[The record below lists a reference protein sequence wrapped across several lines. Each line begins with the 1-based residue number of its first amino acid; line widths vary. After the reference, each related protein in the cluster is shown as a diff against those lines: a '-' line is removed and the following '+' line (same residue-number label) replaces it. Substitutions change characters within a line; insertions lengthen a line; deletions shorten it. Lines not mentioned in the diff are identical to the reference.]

1 MVRRSAR
8 AHVVFGVNFEEVD
21 RARAFENVAGVLRLQ
36 SRSGADHL
44 HAGFFH
50 DGRWI
55 GASDPGPCGVVVVVQ
70 LSLGTS
76 FQELP

>member
-1 MVRRSAR
+1 MISNVK
-8 AHVVFGVNFEEVD
+8 EVD
-21 RARAFENVAGVLRLQ
+21 GARAFKDVVFENVLGVLRLQ
-36 SRSGADHL
+36 SGSGADHL

-55 GASDPGPCGVVVVVQ
+55 GASEPVPSGVVVVVQ
-70 LSLGTS
+70 VSLGTS